1 MSHEDTKA
9 TKQRAYWPPTAAA
22 EEAAHA
28 VIGAAIEVHRQL
40 GAGYLEGIYERA
52 LAIELKER
60 DIQFQRQISS
70 TVSYRGIS
78 VGEHRIDLIVADEV
92 IVELKAVESLSPTHR
107 SQVIS
112 YLRVCD
118 LRLGLL
124 INFNV
129 PVLQQ
134 GIRRVLWSP

>member
-9 TKQRAYWPPTAAA
+9 TKQRVYWPPTAAA
-22 EEAAHA
+22 EDAAHA
-28 VIGAAIEVHRQL
+28 VIGAAIEVHRHL
-40 GAGYLEGIYERA
+40 GAGYVEGIYERA
-52 LAIELKER
+52 LSIELKER
-60 DIQFQRQISS
+60 QIQFARQVCS
-70 TVSYRGIS
+70 TVLFKGAS
-78 VGEHRIDLIVADEV
+78 VGEHRIDLIIAGEV
-92 IVELKAVESLSPTHR
+92 IVELKAVESLSSTHR

-118 LRLGLL
+118 LRLRLL